1 MRKTFSFVSLVVLF
15 ASICSAPSSHALFGV
30 GDCGKL
36 KKQIASKE
44 SLIQRD
50 LRYVVNLQYVLP
62 SINSA
67 QGTKLYGTHQ
77 RLQNTLYDVRSLG
90 QSKPKCFTSGT
101 NVKLANPQFFEAN
114 YYVAINA
121 LDTKYGIYPQRVY
134 APLVF
139 K

>member
-1 MRKTFSFVSLVVLF
+1 MRRRISLVSSLF
-15 ASICSAPSSHALFGV
+15 LVASICLAPSSHAIFGI
-30 GDCGKL
+30 GECGKL

-44 SLIQRD
+44 SSIQKD
-50 LRYVVNLQYVLP
+50 LRYIVNLQYVLP
-62 SINSA
+62 TINSA

-77 RLQNTLYDVRSLG
+77 RLQNTLYDVQSLG

-121 LDTKYGIYPQRVY
+121 LVTKYGIYPQRSY
-134 APLVF
+134 AQLVF